1 MQTLSSLNK
10 VCLAVLVAGA
20 LALVAT
26 PATAADAW
34 KPSKPITILVGFSVG
49 GAMDTAARL
58 QGEVMSKLLG
68 VPVLIRNVPG
78 AGGRNSVTILNRAK
92 PDGHTMAAINLP
104 GQAVNQVA
112 RGMKPDLR
120 SFTWIGRQVSN
131 PYFMQA
137 TTKEGKDHWTSL
149 KQMKTA
155 KKPIK
160 AGITGTGGNTFPIS
174 VITANLVGFPVEFIA
189 GFKGPELITGII
201 RGDITITN
209 LPLTKRWTTAVQ
221 SGEAK
226 AVVVYLPKRHPKFP
240 NIPTGVEQGFPAL
253 GSASLVGQNLYAL
266 PPKTP
271 DNIAAVI
278 EAALVKVNND
288 AALKERIEANGN
300 IVAPLSKQ
308 NTTKLIADMIALVGD
323 NTPLLKK
330 YIK

>member
-1 MQTLSSLNK
+1 MRRVKFLNRAGLAMLL
-10 VCLAVLVAGA
+10 VGGLALAV
-20 LALVAT
+20 T
-26 PATAADAW
+26 PASAQD
-34 KPSKPITILVGFSVG
+34 KYPSKPITILVGFTVG

-58 QGEVMSKLLG
+58 QGETMSKMLG

-92 PDGHTMAAINLP
+92 PDGYTMAAINLP

-131 PYFMQA
+131 PYFLQA
-137 TTKEGKDHWTSL
+137 TTKKGMDHWTNF

-155 KKPIK
+155 KKPIR

-209 LPLTKRWTTAVQ
+209 LPLTKRWVTAVQ
-221 SGEAK
+221 SGESK
-226 AVVVYLPKRHPKFP
+226 AIAVYLPERHPKFP
-240 NIPTGVEQGFPAL
+240 KIPTGVEQGFPDL

-271 DNIAAVI
+271 AKIASVL

-288 AALKERIEANGN
+288 AALKERIQANGN
-300 IVAPLSKQ
+300 IVAPLSAGD
-308 NTTKLIADMIALVGD
+308 TSKLIGDMITLVG
-323 NTPLLKK
+323 NNSALLKK

>member
-1 MQTLSSLNK
+1 MRHLKSLRRAGFAMLL
-10 VCLAVLVAGA
+10 VGAFALAV
-20 LALVAT
+20 T
-26 PATAADAW
+26 PATAQD
-34 KPSKPITILVGFSVG
+34 KYPSKPITILVGFTVG

-58 QGEVMSKLLG
+58 QGETMSKMLG

-92 PDGHTMAAINLP
+92 PDGYTMAAINLP

-131 PYFMQA
+131 PYFLQA
-137 TTKEGKDHWTSL
+137 TTKKGMDHWTNF

-155 KKPIK
+155 KKPIR

-209 LPLTKRWTTAVQ
+209 LPLTKRWVTAVQ
-221 SGEAK
+221 SGESK
-226 AVVVYLPKRHPKFP
+226 AIAVYLPERHPKFP
-240 NIPTGVEQGFPAL
+240 KIPTGVEQGFPDL

-271 DNIAAVI
+271 AKIASVL

-288 AALKERIEANGN
+288 AALKERIQANGN
-300 IVAPLSKQ
+300 IVAPLSAG
-308 NTTKLIADMIALVGD
+308 NTSKLIGDMITLVG
-323 NTPLLKK
+323 NNSALLKK

>member
-1 MQTLSSLNK
+1 MQTLSSLSK
-10 VCLAVLVAGA
+10 ACLVMLVAGA
-20 LALVAT
+20 LALAVT
-26 PATAADAW
+26 PATAQD
-34 KPSKPITILVGFSVG
+34 KYPSKPITILVGFAVG

-58 QGEVMSKLLG
+58 QGDVMSKILG

-78 AGGRNSVTILNRAK
+78 AGGRNSVTILNRSK
-92 PDGHTMAAINLP
+92 PDGYTMAAINLP

-137 TTKEGKDHWTSL
+137 TVKAGKDQWTSL
-149 KQMKTA
+149 KQMRTA

-201 RGDITITN
+201 RGDFAITN
-209 LPLTKRWTTAVQ
+209 LPLVKRWTTAVQ
-221 SGEAK
+221 SGESK
-226 AVVVYLPKRHPKFP
+226 AIVVYLPERHPKFP
-240 NIPTGVEQGFPAL
+240 DIPTGVEQGFPEL

-266 PPKTP
+266 PPNTP
-271 DNIAAVI
+271 ANIASVL

-288 AALKERIEANGN
+288 AALKEKIQANGN
-300 IVAPLSKQ
+300 LVAPLSAG
-308 NTTKLIADMIALVGD
+308 NTSKLIGDMLTLVGD
-323 NTPLLKK
+323 NSALLKK

>member
-1 MQTLSSLNK
+1 MQTLSSLSK
-10 VCLAVLVAGA
+10 ACLVMLVAGA
-20 LALVAT
+20 LALAVT
-26 PATAADAW
+26 PATAQD
-34 KPSKPITILVGFSVG
+34 KYPSKPITILVGFAVG

-58 QGEVMSKLLG
+58 QGDVMSKILG

-78 AGGRNSVTILNRAK
+78 AGGRNSVTILNRSK
-92 PDGHTMAAINLP
+92 PDGYTMAAINLP

-137 TTKEGKDHWTSL
+137 TVKAGKDQWTSL

-201 RGDITITN
+201 RGDFAITN
-209 LPLTKRWTTAVQ
+209 LPLVKRWTTAVQ
-221 SGEAK
+221 SGESK
-226 AVVVYLPKRHPKFP
+226 AIVVYLPERHPKFP
-240 NIPTGVEQGFPAL
+240 DIPTGVEQGFPEL

-266 PPKTP
+266 PPNTP
-271 DNIAAVI
+271 ANIASVL
-278 EAALVKVNND
+278 EAALVKVNSD
-288 AALKERIEANGN
+288 AALKEKIQANGN
-300 IVAPLSKQ
+300 LVAPLSAG
-308 NTTKLIADMIALVGD
+308 NTSKLIGDMLTLVE
-323 NTPLLKK
+323 NNSALLKK

>member
-1 MQTLSSLNK
+1 MQTLSSLSK
-10 VCLAVLVAGA
+10 ACLVMLVAGA
-20 LALVAT
+20 LALAVT
-26 PATAADAW
+26 PATAQD
-34 KPSKPITILVGFSVG
+34 KYPSKPITILVGFAVG

-58 QGEVMSKLLG
+58 QGDVMSKILG

-78 AGGRNSVTILNRAK
+78 AGGRNSVTILNRSK
-92 PDGHTMAAINLP
+92 PDGYTMAAINLP

-137 TTKEGKDHWTSL
+137 TVKAGKDQWTSL

-201 RGDITITN
+201 RGDFAITN
-209 LPLTKRWTTAVQ
+209 LPLVKRWTTAVQ
-221 SGEAK
+221 SGESK
-226 AVVVYLPKRHPKFP
+226 AIVVYLPERHPKFP
-240 NIPTGVEQGFPAL
+240 DIPTGVEQGFPEL

-266 PPKTP
+266 PPNTP
-271 DNIAAVI
+271 ANIASVL

-288 AALKERIEANGN
+288 AALKEKIQANGN
-300 IVAPLSKQ
+300 LVAPLSAG
-308 NTTKLIADMIALVGD
+308 NTSKLIGDMLTLVE
-323 NTPLLKK
+323 NNSALLKK

>member
-1 MQTLSSLNK
+1 MQTLSSLSK
-10 VCLAVLVAGA
+10 ACLVMLVAGA
-20 LALVAT
+20 LALAVT
-26 PATAADAW
+26 PATAQD
-34 KPSKPITILVGFSVG
+34 KYPSKPITILVGFAVG

-58 QGEVMSKLLG
+58 QGDVMSKILG

-78 AGGRNSVTILNRAK
+78 AGGRNSVTILNRSK
-92 PDGHTMAAINLP
+92 PDGYTMAAINLP

-137 TTKEGKDHWTSL
+137 TVKAGKDQWTSL

-201 RGDITITN
+201 RGDFAITN
-209 LPLTKRWTTAVQ
+209 LPLVKRWTTAVQ
-221 SGEAK
+221 SGESK
-226 AVVVYLPKRHPKFP
+226 AIVVYLPERHPKFP
-240 NIPTGVEQGFPAL
+240 DIPTGVEQGFPEL

-266 PPKTP
+266 PPNTP
-271 DNIAAVI
+271 ANIASVL

-288 AALKERIEANGN
+288 AALKEKIQANGN
-300 IVAPLSKQ
+300 LVAPLSAG
-308 NTTKLIADMIALVGD
+308 NTSKLIGDMLTLVGD
-323 NTPLLKK
+323 NSALLKK

>member
-1 MQTLSSLNK
+1 MRHLKSLRRAGFAMLL
-10 VCLAVLVAGA
+10 VGAFALAV
-20 LALVAT
+20 T
-26 PATAADAW
+26 PATAQD
-34 KPSKPITILVGFSVG
+34 KYPSKPITILVGFTVG

-58 QGEVMSKLLG
+58 QGETMSKMLG

-92 PDGHTMAAINLP
+92 PDGYTMAAINLP

-131 PYFMQA
+131 PYFLQA
-137 TTKEGKDHWTSL
+137 TTKKGMDHWTNF

-155 KKPIK
+155 KKPIR

-209 LPLTKRWTTAVQ
+209 LPLTKRWVTAVQ
-221 SGEAK
+221 SGESK
-226 AVVVYLPKRHPKFP
+226 AIAVYLPERHPKFP
-240 NIPTGVEQGFPAL
+240 KIPTGVEQGFPEL

-271 DNIAAVI
+271 AKIASVL

-288 AALKERIEANGN
+288 AALKERIQANGN
-300 IVAPLSKQ
+300 IVAPLSAG
-308 NTTKLIADMIALVGD
+308 NTSKLIGDMITLVG
-323 NTPLLKK
+323 NNSALLKK

>member
-1 MQTLSSLNK
+1 MQTLSSLSK
-10 VCLAVLVAGA
+10 ACLVMLIAGA
-20 LALVAT
+20 LALAVT
-26 PATAADAW
+26 PATAQD
-34 KPSKPITILVGFSVG
+34 KYPSKPITILVGFAVG

-58 QGEVMSKLLG
+58 QGDVMSKILG

-78 AGGRNSVTILNRAK
+78 AGGRNSVTILNRSK
-92 PDGHTMAAINLP
+92 PDGYTMAAINLP

-137 TTKEGKDHWTSL
+137 TVKAGKDQWTSL
-149 KQMKTA
+149 KQMRTA

-201 RGDITITN
+201 RGDFAITN
-209 LPLTKRWTTAVQ
+209 LPLVKRWTTAVQ
-221 SGEAK
+221 SGESK
-226 AVVVYLPKRHPKFP
+226 AIVVYLPERHPKFP
-240 NIPTGVEQGFPAL
+240 DIPTGVEQGFPEL

-266 PPKTP
+266 PPNTP
-271 DNIAAVI
+271 ANIASVL

-288 AALKERIEANGN
+288 AALKEKIQANGN
-300 IVAPLSKQ
+300 LVAPLSAG
-308 NTTKLIADMIALVGD
+308 NTSKLIGDMLTLVGD
-323 NTPLLKK
+323 NSALLKK

>member
-1 MQTLSSLNK
+1 MRHLKSLRRAGFAMLL
-10 VCLAVLVAGA
+10 VGAFALAV
-20 LALVAT
+20 T
-26 PATAADAW
+26 PASAQD
-34 KPSKPITILVGFSVG
+34 KYPSKPITILVGFTVG

-58 QGEVMSKLLG
+58 QGDAMSKMLG

-92 PDGHTMAAINLP
+92 PDGYTMAAINLP

-131 PYFMQA
+131 PYFLQA
-137 TTKEGKDHWTSL
+137 TTKKGMDHWTNF

-155 KKPIK
+155 KKPIR

-209 LPLTKRWTTAVQ
+209 LPLTKRWVTAVQ
-221 SGEAK
+221 SGESK
-226 AVVVYLPKRHPKFP
+226 AIAVYLPERHPKFP
-240 NIPTGVEQGFPAL
+240 KIPTGVEQGFPDL

-271 DNIAAVI
+271 AKIASVL

-288 AALKERIEANGN
+288 AALKERIQANGN
-300 IVAPLSKQ
+300 IVAPLSAG
-308 NTTKLIADMIALVGD
+308 NTSKLIGDMITLVG
-323 NTPLLKK
+323 NNSALLKK

>member
-1 MQTLSSLNK
+1 MQTLKSLSK
-10 VCLAVLVAGA
+10 ACLIVLVAGA
-20 LALVAT
+20 LALAVT
-26 PATAADAW
+26 PATAQD
-34 KPSKPITILVGFSVG
+34 KYPSKPITILVGFTVG

-58 QGEVMSKLLG
+58 QGDAMSKMLG

-78 AGGRNSVTILNRAK
+78 AGGRNSVTILNRSK
-92 PDGHTMAAINLP
+92 PDGYTMAAINLP

-131 PYFMQA
+131 PYFLQA
-137 TTKEGKDHWTSL
+137 TTKKGMDHWTNF
-149 KQMKTA
+149 KQMTTA
-155 KKPIK
+155 KKPIR

-209 LPLTKRWTTAVQ
+209 LPLTKRWVTAVQ

-226 AVVVYLPKRHPKFP
+226 AIAVYLPKRHPKFP
-240 NIPTGVEQGFPAL
+240 KIPTGVEQGFPEL

-271 DNIAAVI
+271 AKISSVL

-288 AALKERIEANGN
+288 AALKERIQANGN
-300 IVAPLSKQ
+300 IVAPLSAG
-308 NTTKLIADMIALVGD
+308 NTSKLIGDMITLVG
-323 NTPLLKK
+323 NNSALLKK

>member
-1 MQTLSSLNK
+1 MRHLKFLNRAGLAMLL
-10 VCLAVLVAGA
+10 VGAFALAV
-20 LALVAT
+20 T
-26 PATAADAW
+26 PASAQD
-34 KPSKPITILVGFSVG
+34 KYPSKPITILVGFTVG

-58 QGEVMSKLLG
+58 QGETMSKMLG

-92 PDGHTMAAINLP
+92 PDGYTMAAINLP

-131 PYFMQA
+131 PYFLQA
-137 TTKEGKDHWTSL
+137 TTKKGMDHWTNF

-155 KKPIK
+155 KKPIR

-209 LPLTKRWTTAVQ
+209 LPLTKRWVTAVQ
-221 SGEAK
+221 SGESK
-226 AVVVYLPKRHPKFP
+226 AIAVYLPERHPKFP
-240 NIPTGVEQGFPAL
+240 KIPTGVEQGFPDL

-271 DNIAAVI
+271 AKIASVL

-288 AALKERIEANGN
+288 AALKERIQANGN
-300 IVAPLSKQ
+300 IVAPLSAG
-308 NTTKLIADMIALVGD
+308 NTSKLIGDMITLVG
-323 NTPLLKK
+323 NNSALLKK

>member
-1 MQTLSSLNK
+1 MLL
-10 VCLAVLVAGA
+10 VGAFALAV
-20 LALVAT
+20 T
-26 PATAADAW
+26 PATAQD
-34 KPSKPITILVGFSVG
+34 KYPSKPITILVGFTVG

-58 QGEVMSKLLG
+58 QGETMSKMLG

-92 PDGHTMAAINLP
+92 PDGYTMAAINLP

-131 PYFMQA
+131 PYFLQA
-137 TTKEGKDHWTSL
+137 TTKKGMDHWTNF

-155 KKPIK
+155 KKPIR

-209 LPLTKRWTTAVQ
+209 LPLTKRWVTAVQ
-221 SGEAK
+221 SGESK
-226 AVVVYLPKRHPKFP
+226 AIAVYLPERHPKFP
-240 NIPTGVEQGFPAL
+240 KIPTGVEQGFPEL

-271 DNIAAVI
+271 PEIASVL
-278 EAALVKVNND
+278 EAALVKANND
-288 AALKERIEANGN
+288 TKTKDRIEISGS
-300 IVAPLSKQ
+300 IVAPLSVKECS
-308 NTTKLIADMIALVGD
+308 KLVADMLALVGE
-323 NTPLLKK
+323 NAPLLKK

>member
-1 MQTLSSLNK
+1 MRTFKSLSK
-10 VCLAVLVAGA
+10 ACLVMLVAGA
-20 LALVAT
+20 LALAVT
-26 PATAADAW
+26 PATAQD
-34 KPSKPITILVGFSVG
+34 KYPSKPITILVGFAVG

-58 QGEVMSKLLG
+58 QGDVMSKILG

-78 AGGRNSVTILNRAK
+78 AGGRNSVTILNRSK
-92 PDGHTMAAINLP
+92 PDGYTMAAINLP

-137 TTKEGKDHWTSL
+137 TVKAGKDQWTSL
-149 KQMKTA
+149 KQMRTA

-201 RGDITITN
+201 RGDFAITN
-209 LPLTKRWTTAVQ
+209 LPLVKRWTTAVQ
-221 SGEAK
+221 SGESK
-226 AVVVYLPKRHPKFP
+226 AIVVYLPERHPKFP
-240 NIPTGVEQGFPAL
+240 DIPTGVEQGFPEL

-266 PPKTP
+266 PPNTP
-271 DNIAAVI
+271 ANIASVL

-288 AALKERIEANGN
+288 AALKEKIQANGN
-300 IVAPLSKQ
+300 LVAPLSAG
-308 NTTKLIADMIALVGD
+308 NTSKLIGDMLTLVGD
-323 NTPLLKK
+323 NSALLKK

>member
-1 MQTLSSLNK
+1 MQTLSSLSK
-10 VCLAVLVAGA
+10 ACLVMLVAGA
-20 LALVAT
+20 LALAVT
-26 PATAADAW
+26 PATAQD
-34 KPSKPITILVGFSVG
+34 KYPSKPITILVGFAVG

-58 QGEVMSKLLG
+58 QGDVMSKILG

-78 AGGRNSVTILNRAK
+78 AGGRNSVTILNRSK
-92 PDGHTMAAINLP
+92 PDGYTMAAINLP

-137 TTKEGKDHWTSL
+137 TVKAGKDQWTSL

-201 RGDITITN
+201 RGDFAITN
-209 LPLTKRWTTAVQ
+209 LPLVKRWTTAVQ
-221 SGEAK
+221 SGESK
-226 AVVVYLPKRHPKFP
+226 AIVVYLPERHPKFP
-240 NIPTGVEQGFPAL
+240 DIPTGVEQGFPEL

-266 PPKTP
+266 PPNTP
-271 DNIAAVI
+271 ANIASVL
-278 EAALVKVNND
+278 EAALVKVNSD
-288 AALKERIEANGN
+288 AALKEKIQANGN
-300 IVAPLSKQ
+300 LVAPLSAG
-308 NTTKLIADMIALVGD
+308 NTSKLIGDMITLVGD
-323 NTPLLKK
+323 NSALLKK

>member
-1 MQTLSSLNK
+1 MRHLKFLNRAGLAMLL
-10 VCLAVLVAGA
+10 VGAFVLAV
-20 LALVAT
+20 T
-26 PATAADAW
+26 PATAQD
-34 KPSKPITILVGFSVG
+34 KYPSKPITILVGFTVG

-58 QGEVMSKLLG
+58 QGETMSKLLG

-92 PDGHTMAAINLP
+92 PDGYTMAAINLP

-120 SFTWIGRQVSN
+120 TFTWIGRQVSN
-131 PYFMQA
+131 PYFLQA
-137 TTKEGKDHWTSL
+137 TTKKGMDQWTNF

-155 KKPIK
+155 KKPIR

-209 LPLTKRWTTAVQ
+209 LPLTKRWVTAVQ
-221 SGEAK
+221 SGESK
-226 AVVVYLPKRHPKFP
+226 AIAVYLPERHPKFP
-240 NIPTGVEQGFPAL
+240 KIPTGVEQGFPEL

-271 DNIAAVI
+271 AKIASVL

-288 AALKERIEANGN
+288 AALKERIQANGN
-300 IVAPLSKQ
+300 IVAPLSAG
-308 NTTKLIADMIALVGD
+308 NTSKLIGDMITLVG
-323 NTPLLKK
+323 NNSALLKK

>member
-1 MQTLSSLNK
+1 MQRLKSLK
-10 VCLAVLVAGA
+10 SAGLAMFLIGA
-20 LALVAT
+20 LAPAVT
-26 PATAADAW
+26 PAKAAD
-34 KPSKPITILVGFSVG
+34 KYPGKPITILVGFSVG

-58 QGEVMSKLLG
+58 QGDVMSKMLG
-68 VPVLIRNVPG
+68 VPVVIRNVPG
-78 AGGRNSVTILNRAK
+78 AGGRNSVTILNRSK
-92 PDGHTMAAINLP
+92 PDGYTMAAINLP
-104 GQAVNQVA
+104 GQAVNQIV
-112 RGMKPDLR
+112 RGMEPDLR

-131 PYFMQA
+131 PYFLQA
-137 TTKEGKDHWTSL
+137 TTRKGLDQWTNF

-155 KKPIK
+155 RKPIR

-226 AVVVYLPKRHPKFP
+226 AIAVYLPERHPKFP
-240 NIPTGVEQGFPAL
+240 DIPTGVEQGFPEL

-271 DNIAAVI
+271 AKIASVL

-288 AALKERIEANGN
+288 AKLKERIEANGN
-300 IVAPLSKQ
+300 IVAPLSAQ
-308 NTTKLIADMIALVGD
+308 DSSKLIGDMITLVG
-323 NTPLLKK
+323 NNSALLKK

>member
-1 MQTLSSLNK
+1 MQTLSSLSK
-10 VCLAVLVAGA
+10 ACLVMLVAGA
-20 LALVAT
+20 LALAVT
-26 PATAADAW
+26 PATAQD
-34 KPSKPITILVGFSVG
+34 KYPSKPITILVGFAVG

-58 QGEVMSKLLG
+58 QGDVMSKILG

-78 AGGRNSVTILNRAK
+78 AGGRNSVTILNRSK
-92 PDGHTMAAINLP
+92 PDGYTMAAINLP

-137 TTKEGKDHWTSL
+137 TVKAGKDQWTSL

-201 RGDITITN
+201 RGDFAITN
-209 LPLTKRWTTAVQ
+209 LPLVKRWTTAVQ
-221 SGEAK
+221 SGESK
-226 AVVVYLPKRHPKFP
+226 AIVVYLPERHPKFP
-240 NIPTGVEQGFPAL
+240 DIPTGVEQGFPEL

-266 PPKTP
+266 PPNTP
-271 DNIAAVI
+271 ANIASVL

-288 AALKERIEANGN
+288 AALKEKIQANGN
-300 IVAPLSKQ
+300 LVAPLSAG
-308 NTTKLIADMIALVGD
+308 NTSKLIGDMITLVGD
-323 NTPLLKK
+323 NSALLKK

>member
-1 MQTLSSLNK
+1 MQTLKSLSK
-10 VCLAVLVAGA
+10 ACLVVLVAGA
-20 LALVAT
+20 LALAAT
-26 PATAADAW
+26 PATAQD
-34 KPSKPITILVGFSVG
+34 KYPSKPITILVGFTVG

-58 QGEVMSKLLG
+58 QGDAMSKMLG

-92 PDGHTMAAINLP
+92 PDGYTMAAINLP

-131 PYFMQA
+131 PYFLQA
-137 TTKEGKDHWTSL
+137 TTKKGMDHWTNF

-155 KKPIK
+155 KKPIR

-209 LPLTKRWTTAVQ
+209 LPLTKRWVTAVQ
-221 SGEAK
+221 SGESK
-226 AVVVYLPKRHPKFP
+226 AIAVYLPERHPKFP
-240 NIPTGVEQGFPAL
+240 KIPTGVEQGFPEL

-271 DNIAAVI
+271 AKIASVL

-288 AALKERIEANGN
+288 AALKERIQANGN
-300 IVAPLSKQ
+300 IVAPLSAG
-308 NTTKLIADMIALVGD
+308 NTSKLIGDMITLVG
-323 NTPLLKK
+323 NNSALLKK

>member
-1 MQTLSSLNK
+1 MQTLSSLSK
-10 VCLAVLVAGA
+10 ACLVMLVAGA
-20 LALVAT
+20 LALAVT
-26 PATAADAW
+26 PATAQD
-34 KPSKPITILVGFSVG
+34 KYPSKPITILVGFAVG

-58 QGEVMSKLLG
+58 QGDVMSKILG

-78 AGGRNSVTILNRAK
+78 AGGRNSVTILNRSK
-92 PDGHTMAAINLP
+92 PDGYTMAAINLP

-137 TTKEGKDHWTSL
+137 TVKAGKDQWTSL
-149 KQMKTA
+149 KQMRTA

-201 RGDITITN
+201 RGDFAITN
-209 LPLTKRWTTAVQ
+209 LPLVKRWTTAVQ
-221 SGEAK
+221 SGESK
-226 AVVVYLPKRHPKFP
+226 AIVVYLPERHPKFP
-240 NIPTGVEQGFPAL
+240 DIPTGVEQGFPEL

-266 PPKTP
+266 PPNTP
-271 DNIAAVI
+271 ANIASVL

-288 AALKERIEANGN
+288 AALKEKIQANGN
-300 IVAPLSKQ
+300 LVAPLSAG
-308 NTTKLIADMIALVGD
+308 NTSKLIGDMLTLVE
-323 NTPLLKK
+323 NNSALLKK

>member
-1 MQTLSSLNK
+1 MRTLKSLSK
-10 VCLAVLVAGA
+10 ACLVVLVAGA
-20 LALVAT
+20 LALAAT
-26 PATAADAW
+26 PATAQD
-34 KPSKPITILVGFSVG
+34 KYPSKPITILVGFTVG

-58 QGEVMSKLLG
+58 QGETMSKMLG

-92 PDGHTMAAINLP
+92 PDGYTMAAINLP

-131 PYFMQA
+131 PYFLQA
-137 TTKEGKDHWTSL
+137 TTKKGMDHWTNF

-155 KKPIK
+155 KKPIR

-209 LPLTKRWTTAVQ
+209 LPLTKRWVTAVQ
-221 SGEAK
+221 SGESK
-226 AVVVYLPKRHPKFP
+226 AIAVYLPERHPKFP
-240 NIPTGVEQGFPAL
+240 KIPTGVEQGFPEL

-271 DNIAAVI
+271 AKISSVL

-288 AALKERIEANGN
+288 AALKERIQANGN
-300 IVAPLSKQ
+300 IVAPLSAG
-308 NTTKLIADMIALVGD
+308 NTSKLIGDMITLVG
-323 NTPLLKK
+323 NNSALLKK

>member
-1 MQTLSSLNK
+1 MLL
-10 VCLAVLVAGA
+10 VGAFALAV
-20 LALVAT
+20 T
-26 PATAADAW
+26 PATAQD
-34 KPSKPITILVGFSVG
+34 KYPSKPITILVGFTVG

-58 QGEVMSKLLG
+58 QGDAMSKMLG

-92 PDGHTMAAINLP
+92 PDGYTMAAINLP

-131 PYFMQA
+131 PYFLQA
-137 TTKEGKDHWTSL
+137 TTKKGMDHWTNF

-155 KKPIK
+155 KKPIR

-209 LPLTKRWTTAVQ
+209 LPLTKRWVTAVQ
-221 SGEAK
+221 SGESK
-226 AVVVYLPKRHPKFP
+226 AIAVYLPERHPKFP
-240 NIPTGVEQGFPAL
+240 KIPTGVEQGFPEL

-271 DNIAAVI
+271 AKIASVL

-288 AALKERIEANGN
+288 AALKERIQANGN
-300 IVAPLSKQ
+300 IVAPLSAG
-308 NTTKLIADMIALVGD
+308 NTSKLIGDMITLVG
-323 NTPLLKK
+323 NNSALLKK

>member
-1 MQTLSSLNK
+1 MRTLKSLSK
-10 VCLAVLVAGA
+10 AYLVVLVAGA
-20 LALVAT
+20 LALAAT
-26 PATAADAW
+26 PATAADKW
-34 KPSKPITILVGFSVG
+34 KPSKPITILVGFTVG

-58 QGEVMSKLLG
+58 QGDAMSKMLG

-78 AGGRNSVTILNRAK
+78 AGGRNSVTILNRSK
-92 PDGHTMAAINLP
+92 PDGYTMAAINLP

-131 PYFMQA
+131 PYFLQA
-137 TTKEGKDHWTSL
+137 TTKKGMDHWTNF
-149 KQMKTA
+149 KQMTTA
-155 KKPIK
+155 KKPIR

-209 LPLTKRWTTAVQ
+209 LPLTKRWVTAVQ
-221 SGEAK
+221 SGESK
-226 AVVVYLPKRHPKFP
+226 AIAVYLPERHPKFP
-240 NIPTGVEQGFPAL
+240 KIPTGVEQGFPEL

-271 DNIAAVI
+271 AKISSVL

-288 AALKERIEANGN
+288 AALKERIQANGN
-300 IVAPLSKQ
+300 IVAPLSAG
-308 NTTKLIADMIALVGD
+308 NTSKLIGDMITLVG
-323 NTPLLKK
+323 NNSALLKK

>member
-1 MQTLSSLNK
+1 MQTLNSLSK
-10 VCLAVLVAGA
+10 ACLVVLVAGA
-20 LALVAT
+20 LALAVT
-26 PATAADAW
+26 PATAQD
-34 KPSKPITILVGFSVG
+34 KYPSKPITILVGFAVG

-58 QGEVMSKLLG
+58 QGDVMSKILG

-78 AGGRNSVTILNRAK
+78 AGGRNSVTILNRSK
-92 PDGHTMAAINLP
+92 PDGYTMAAINLP

-137 TTKEGKDHWTSL
+137 TVKAGKDQWTSL

-201 RGDITITN
+201 RGDFAITN
-209 LPLTKRWTTAVQ
+209 LPLVKRWTTAVQ
-221 SGEAK
+221 SGESK
-226 AVVVYLPKRHPKFP
+226 AIVVYLPERHPKFP
-240 NIPTGVEQGFPAL
+240 DIPTGVEQGFPEL

-266 PPKTP
+266 PPNTP
-271 DNIAAVI
+271 ANIASVL

-288 AALKERIEANGN
+288 AALKEKIQANGN
-300 IVAPLSKQ
+300 LVAPLSAG
-308 NTTKLIADMIALVGD
+308 NTSKLIGDMLTLVE
-323 NTPLLKK
+323 NNSALLKK

>member
-1 MQTLSSLNK
+1 MRHLKSLRRAGFAMLL
-10 VCLAVLVAGA
+10 VGAFALAV
-20 LALVAT
+20 T
-26 PATAADAW
+26 PASAQD
-34 KPSKPITILVGFSVG
+34 KYPSKPITILVGFTVG

-58 QGEVMSKLLG
+58 QGDAMSKMLG

-78 AGGRNSVTILNRAK
+78 AGGRNSVTILNRSK
-92 PDGHTMAAINLP
+92 PDGYTMAAINLP

-112 RGMKPDLR
+112 RGMKPNLR

-131 PYFMQA
+131 PYFLQA
-137 TTKEGKDHWTSL
+137 TTKKGMDHWTNF

-155 KKPIK
+155 KKPIR

-209 LPLTKRWTTAVQ
+209 LPLTKRWVTAVQ
-221 SGEAK
+221 SGESK
-226 AVVVYLPKRHPKFP
+226 AIAVYLPERHPKFP
-240 NIPTGVEQGFPAL
+240 KIPTGVEQGFPDL

-271 DNIAAVI
+271 AKIASVL

-288 AALKERIEANGN
+288 AALKERIQANGN
-300 IVAPLSKQ
+300 IVAPLSAG
-308 NTTKLIADMIALVGD
+308 NTSKLIGDMITLVG
-323 NTPLLKK
+323 NNSALLKK

>member
-1 MQTLSSLNK
+1 MQTLSSLSK
-10 VCLAVLVAGA
+10 ACLVMLVAGA
-20 LALVAT
+20 LALAVT
-26 PATAADAW
+26 PATAQD
-34 KPSKPITILVGFSVG
+34 KYPSKPITILVGFAVG

-58 QGEVMSKLLG
+58 QGDVMSKILG

-78 AGGRNSVTILNRAK
+78 AGGRNSVTILNRSK
-92 PDGHTMAAINLP
+92 PDGYTMAAINLP

-112 RGMKPDLR
+112 RGMTPDLR

-137 TTKEGKDHWTSL
+137 TVKAGKDQWTSL
-149 KQMKTA
+149 KQMRTA

-201 RGDITITN
+201 RGDFAITN
-209 LPLTKRWTTAVQ
+209 LPLVKRWTTAVQ
-221 SGEAK
+221 SGESK
-226 AVVVYLPKRHPKFP
+226 AIVVYLPERHPKFP
-240 NIPTGVEQGFPAL
+240 DIPTGVEQGFPEL

-266 PPKTP
+266 PPNTP
-271 DNIAAVI
+271 ANIASVL
-278 EAALVKVNND
+278 EAALVKVNSD
-288 AALKERIEANGN
+288 AALKEKIQANGN
-300 IVAPLSKQ
+300 LVAPLSAG
-308 NTTKLIADMIALVGD
+308 NTSKLIGDMITLVGD
-323 NTPLLKK
+323 NSALLKK